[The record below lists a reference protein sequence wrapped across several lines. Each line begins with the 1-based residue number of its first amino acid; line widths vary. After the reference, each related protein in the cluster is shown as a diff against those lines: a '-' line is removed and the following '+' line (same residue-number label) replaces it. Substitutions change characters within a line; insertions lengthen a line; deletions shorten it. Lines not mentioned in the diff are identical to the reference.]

1 MNIQVSLQHNL
12 DSFADGVN
20 WYYLTNKSVY
30 LINGGGGN
38 HDIFVLGV

>member
-12 DSFADGVN
+12 DGHADSIN

-30 LINGGGGN
+30 IYNNGGGN
-38 HDIFVLGV
+38 HDILVLGI